1 MSREAQVRFC
11 ERRGVRFPPPTLLV
25 VHCVTRKQALF
36 IRAAI
41 GQRLAETGLH
51 LHPDKTRIVCVP
63 RAQREGLGCR

>member
-1 MSREAQVRFC
+1 M
-11 ERRGVRFPPPTLLV
+11 V

-51 LHPDKTRIVCVP
+51 LHPDKTTIVCAP
-63 RAQREGLGCR
+63 RAQRERLGL